1 MKLFI
6 LSLLLPFI
14 HALRLSADNG
24 RPYQIIHEPTVP
36 AAAHRRAINIQ
47 EFVTWDAH
55 SLFIRGERAM
65 MFSGEFH
72 PFRLPVPSLYLDVF
86 EKIRA
91 MGFNLVSFYVDWAL
105 LEGKQGEFRADG
117 IFDLAPFFD
126 AAKKAGIYLLA
137 RPGPYIN
144 AEVSGGGF
152 PGYIQR
158 LKGVLRSSAPDY
170 LNATDNYMAH
180 ICKIIAKQQITNGG
194 PVVLFQPENEYSYGH
209 NIPFPNGP
217 YMQYVIDQ
225 ARTAGISV
233 PMINNDVGP
242 SGNYAPGKGVGSVDI
257 YGHDSYPLGF
267 DCGKPTVWP
276 PNGLPKDFHVRH
288 VKQSPLTPY
297 SIVEF
302 QGGSFDPWGGWGFE
316 KCSALVNHEFAR
328 VFYKNNYAAGVS
340 IFNIYMIYG
349 GTNWGNIGHPGG
361 YTSYDYGAAI
371 RENRVIDREK
381 YSEVKLQGQ
390 FMKVS
395 PGYITASVGDA
406 SSSQFSDNTGITIT
420 PLTGNTTGG
429 FFVVRQTDYTATG
442 TIFYTL
448 KLPTSEGTL
457 TIPQRG
463 GTLSLH
469 GRDSKIHLTDYPV
482 GEFTLLYTTAE
493 VLTWK
498 KNGSKT
504 VLILYGGPDELHEFA
519 VSDSVTALDTAKDMR
534 VEGSSVSA
542 HADGLS
548 TIVQW
553 RAGPKRQFVQVGN
566 LSVYLVDRNSAYK
579 YWVPIL
585 PGSKASQFG
594 TSLMNPEAVI
604 VYGSY
609 LIRSASI
616 SGDTL
621 CLRADFNASTALEV
635 VSAPSGVTKL
645 SVNGQGHK
653 YTITSTGSW
662 LAHPDISIPDIS
674 IPNLSDLIWYKIDSL
689 PEIHPSYDD
698 SKWPTASKKST
709 DKPQDTY
716 DISNA
721 TVYGGTTP
729 VSLYGSDYGFYTG
742 TLLFRGHFTASGN
755 ETTLKIW
762 TSGGVGYA
770 SSVWLNDHHLGS
782 FKGNDAT
789 ENTNSTYTLPQLQT
803 GHAYVLT
810 VVVDSMGFNENF
822 NSGFDD
828 MKVPRGIFDYT
839 LSSAANDDNGT
850 SIHPWKITGNFGG
863 EDYAD
868 RFRGPL
874 NEGGLFFERK
884 GYHYPFPPVDKTT
897 TKETPFFSR
906 GSPYEGVY
914 GAGITYYTAKLP
926 LYLPAEVYDVPLS
939 FVFDN
944 TTALHRLGG
953 QGGDYR
959 AILYVNGFQFG
970 KYASNIGPQTEFPV
984 PEGILNYKGDNWI
997 GLAVWSLDDAGAS
1010 VSGFT
1015 LRKGTPVQTSRERV
1029 TFVGGPLYTE
1039 REGSY

>member
-1 MKLFI
+1 MKLSI
-6 LSLLLPFI
+6 LNLLLSVS
-14 HALRLSADNG
+14 HALHLSGDGG
-24 RPYQIIHEPTVP
+24 RPYQIIHE
-36 AAAHRRAINIQ
+36 AATDRRANSIH

-86 EKIRA
+86 EKIKA
-91 MGFNLVSFYVDWAL
+91 MGFNMVSFYVDWAL

-117 IFDLAPFFD
+117 IFDLDPFFD
-126 AAKKAGIYLLA
+126 AAKKAGVYLLA

-152 PGYIQR
+152 PGYLQR
-158 LKGVLRSSAPDY
+158 LKGVLRSSAPDF

-180 ICKIIAKQQITNGG
+180 ICKIIAKHQITNGG
-194 PVVLFQPENEYSYGH
+194 PIVLFQPENEYSYGH

-225 ARTAGISV
+225 ARTAGVSV

-276 PNGLPKDFHVRH
+276 PKGLPTDFHARH

-316 KCSALVNHEFAR
+316 KCAALVNHEFAR

-340 IFNIYMIYG
+340 IFSIYMIYG

-390 FMKVS
+390 FIKVS
-395 PGYITASVGDA
+395 PGYLAASVGAA
-406 SSSQFSDNTGITIT
+406 STSQFSDNAGITIT
-420 PLTGNTTGG
+420 PLTGNQTGG
-429 FFVVRQTDYTATG
+429 FFIARQTDYTATG
-442 TIFYTL
+442 TVSYTL
-448 KLPTSEGTL
+448 KLPTSEGIL
-457 TIPQRG
+457 AIPQRG

-482 GEFTLLYTTAE
+482 GEYTLLYTTAE

-498 KNGSKT
+498 KNGSRT

-519 VSDSVTALDTAKDMR
+519 VSGNSSAPAAPEKMHI
-534 VEGSSVSA
+534 EGSTVSC
-542 HADGLS
+542 HADVLS
-548 TIVQW
+548 TVVQW
-553 RAGPKRQFVQVGN
+553 KTGPKRQFVQVGN

-579 YWVPIL
+579 YWVPVL
-585 PGSKASQFG
+585 PGSKDAQYG

-604 VYGSY
+604 VYGGY

-616 SGDTL
+616 SGHTL
-621 CLRADFNASTALEV
+621 SLRADFNASTTLEI
-635 VSAPSGVTKL
+635 VSAPSDVTEL
-645 SVNGQGHK
+645 SVNGQLLK
-653 YTITSTGSW
+653 YTTTSTGSW
-662 LAHPDISIPDIS
+662 LAHPDIAIPDVP
-674 IPNLSDLIWYKIDSL
+674 IPDLSDLTWYKIDSL
-689 PEIHPSYDD
+689 PEINPSYDD
-698 SKWPTASKKST
+698 SKWPTATKKST
-709 DKPQDTY
+709 DKPQDKY

-742 TLLFRGHFTASGN
+742 TLLFRGHFTASGD

-762 TSGGVGYA
+762 TSGGLGYA

-789 ENTNSTYTLPQLQT
+789 ENTNSTYTLPQLQA

-810 VVVDSMGFNENF
+810 VVVDSMGLNENF

-828 MKVPRGIFDYT
+828 MKVPRGIFNYT
-839 LSSAANDDNGT
+839 LSSGANCNAT
-850 SIHPWKITGNFGG
+850 SIHTWKITGNLGA

-884 GYHYPFPPVDKTT
+884 GYHYPAPPVDKTT
-897 TKETPFFSR
+897 PKEAPFFSR
-906 GSPYEGVY
+906 GTPYEGIDR
-914 GAGITYYTAKLP
+914 AGITYYTAKLP
-926 LYLPAEVYDVPLS
+926 LHLPAETYDMPLS
-939 FVFDN
+939 FVFTN
-944 TTALHRLGG
+944 TTTL

-997 GLAVWSLDDAGAS
+997 GLAVWSLDNTGAS
-1010 VSGFT
+1010 VSGFA
-1015 LRKGTPVQTSRERV
+1015 LRKGTPVQTSRREV
-1029 TFVGGPLYTE
+1029 VFVGGPLYEE

>member
-1 MKLFI
+1 MKLSIF
-6 LSLLLPFI
+6 SLVLPVA
-14 HALRLSADNG
+14 HALTLSG
-24 RPYQIIHEPTVP
+24 YGGFTYPTIHETV
-36 AAAHRRAINIQ
+36 RRAKSIQ
-47 EFVTWDAH
+47 EFVTWDEH

-65 MFSGEFH
+65 MFSGEVH

-86 EKIRA
+86 EKIKA
-91 MGFNLVSFYVDWAL
+91 MGFNLVSFYVNWAL
-105 LEGKQGEFRADG
+105 LEGKQGQFRADG
-117 IFDLAPFFD
+117 IFDLEPFFD

-152 PGYIQR
+152 PGYLQR
-158 LKGVLRSSAPDY
+158 LKGVLRSSAPDF

-180 ICKIIAKQQITNGG
+180 ICKIIAKHQITNGG

-225 ARTAGISV
+225 ARTAGVSV

-267 DCGKPTVWP
+267 DCGKPDVWP
-276 PNGLPKDFHVRH
+276 AKALPTDFHARH

-302 QGGSFDPWGGWGFE
+302 QGGAFDPWGGRGFE

-349 GTNWGNIGHPGG
+349 GTNWGNLGHPGG

-395 PGYITASVGDA
+395 PGYLTASVGAA
-406 SSSQFSDNTGITIT
+406 STSRFSDNAGITIT
-420 PLTGNTTGG
+420 PLTGNKTGG
-429 FFVVRQTDYTATG
+429 FFIARQTDYTATG
-442 TIFYTL
+442 TVSYTL
-448 KLPTSEGTL
+448 KLPTSTGTL
-457 TIPQRG
+457 SIPQRG

-482 GEFTLLYTTAE
+482 GDYTLLYTTAE

-498 KNGSKT
+498 KNAGRT

-519 VSDSVTALDTAKDMR
+519 VVGGSPAAFQRVH
-534 VEGSSVSA
+534 VEGGSVSS

-553 RAGPKRQFVQVGN
+553 KTGPKRQFVQVGN
-566 LSVYLVDRNSAYK
+566 LAVYLVDRNSAYN
-579 YWVPIL
+579 YWVPVL
-585 PGSKASQFG
+585 PGSNASPYG
-594 TSLMNPEAVI
+594 SSLMNPEAVI
-604 VYGSY
+604 LHGGY
-609 LIRSASI
+609 LVRSASI

-621 CLRADFNASTALEV
+621 SVRADFNASTALEV
-635 VSAPSGVTKL
+635 VSVPSGITKL
-645 SVNGQGHK
+645 SVNGQSLR
-653 YTITSTGSW
+653 YITTSTGTW
-662 LAHPDISIPDIS
+662 LARPDIRIPSVAIPDLS
-674 IPNLSDLIWYKIDSL
+674 NLTWYKMDSL
-689 PEIHPSYDD
+689 PEIDPSYDD
-698 SKWPTASKKST
+698 SRWPTASKKST
-709 DKPQDTY
+709 DKPQAQH

-721 TVYGGTTP
+721 TIYAGTTP

-742 TLLFRGHFTASGN
+742 TLLFRGHFTAAGN
-755 ETTLKIW
+755 ESMLRIW
-762 TSGGVGYA
+762 TSGGLGYA
-770 SSVWLNDHHLGS
+770 SSVWLDSHHMGS
-782 FKGNDAT
+782 FKGTDGT
-789 ENTNSTYTLPQLQT
+789 EGTNSTYTLPKLEA
-803 GHAYVLT
+803 GKSYVLT
-810 VVVDSMGFNENF
+810 VVVDTMGLNENF

-828 MKVPRGIFDYT
+828 MKVPRGIFDYA
-839 LSSAANDDNGT
+839 LSAADGDNNT
-850 SIHPWKITGNFGG
+850 SQPTDIHPWKITGNLGA

-884 GYHYPFPPVDKTT
+884 GYHYPAPPVEKDSL
-897 TKETPFFSR
+897 FSR
-906 GSPYEGVY
+906 GTPYEGVDR
-914 GAGITYYTAKLP
+914 AGIYYYTAKLP
-926 LYLPAEVYDVPLS
+926 LSLPAEDYDVPLS
-939 FVFDN
+939 FVFAN
-944 TTALHRLGG
+944 ATQGRG
-953 QGGDYR
+953 QRGGDYR
-959 AILYVNGFQFG
+959 ALLYVNGFQFG
-970 KYASNIGPQTEFPV
+970 KYVSNIGPQTEFPV
-984 PEGILNYKGDNWI
+984 PEGILDYNGDNWI
-997 GLAVWSLDDAGAS
+997 GLAVWSLDDTGAS
-1010 VSGFT
+1010 VPGFV
-1015 LRKGTPVQTSRERV
+1015 LKAGTPVQTSRGEV
-1029 TFVGGPLYTE
+1029 TFVQGPSYAERGGAY
-1039 REGSY
+1039 

>member
-1 MKLFI
+1 MKLSI
-6 LSLLLPFI
+6 LSLLLPVS
-14 HALRLSADNG
+14 HALSLSSSG
-24 RPYQIIHEPTVP
+24 GHPYQIIHG
-36 AAAHRRAINIQ
+36 AADRRASNIQ

-86 EKIRA
+86 EKIKA

-105 LEGKQGEFRADG
+105 LEGKQGEFRAQG
-117 IFDLAPFFD
+117 IFDLEPFFD
-126 AAKKAGIYLLA
+126 AAKKSGIYLLA

-152 PGYIQR
+152 PGYLQR
-158 LKGVLRSSAPDY
+158 LKGVLRSSAPDF

-180 ICKIIAKQQITNGG
+180 ICNIIAKQQITNGG

-276 PNGLPKDFHVRH
+276 PKSLPLDFHARH

-340 IFNIYMIYG
+340 ILNIYMIYG

-395 PGYITASVGDA
+395 PRYLTASVGAA
-406 SSSQFSDNTGITIT
+406 STSQFSDNAGITIT
-420 PLTGNTTGG
+420 PLTGNKTGG
-429 FFVVRQTDYTATG
+429 FFIARQTDYTATG
-442 TIFYTL
+442 TVSYNL

-469 GRDSKIHLTDYPV
+469 GRDSKIHLADYPV
-482 GEFTLLYTTAE
+482 GDYTLLYTTAE

-498 KNGSKT
+498 KNGSRT

-519 VSDSVTALDTAKDMR
+519 VGGSRSGPAAVDGVHI
-534 VEGSSVSA
+534 EGSSISS

-553 RAGPKRQFVQVGN
+553 KTGPKRQFISIGN

-579 YWVPIL
+579 YWVPVL
-585 PGSKASQFG
+585 SSSKTSQFG
-594 TSLMNPEAVI
+594 SSLMNPEAVI
-604 VYGSY
+604 VYGGY
-609 LIRSASI
+609 LVRSASI

-621 CLRADFNASTALEV
+621 FLRADFNASAALEI
-635 VSAPSGVTKL
+635 VSAPSGVTRL
-645 SVNGQGHK
+645 SVNGRRLK
-653 YTITSTGSW
+653 FTTTTTGTW
-662 LAHPDISIPDIS
+662 LAHPDIRIPDVF
-674 IPNLSDLIWYKIDSL
+674 IPDLSDLTWYKIDSL
-689 PEIHPSYDD
+689 PEINPSYDD
-698 SKWPTASKKST
+698 SKWPTASKRSS
-709 DKPQDTY
+709 DRPQAKY

-742 TLLFRGHFTASGN
+742 TLLFRGHFTASGK

-782 FKGNDAT
+782 FKGDAAT
-789 ENTNSTYTLPQLQT
+789 ENANSTHTLPQLQAGRT
-803 GHAYVLT
+803 YVLT

-828 MKVPRGIFDYT
+828 MKVPRGILDYT
-839 LSSAANDDNGT
+839 LSSATNDGNNGT
-850 SIHPWKITGNFGG
+850 SIPLWKITGNLGA

-884 GYHYPFPPVDKTT
+884 GYHYPAPPVDKPTT
-897 TKETPFFSR
+897 EETPGFSR
-906 GSPYEGVY
+906 GTPYEGVG

-926 LYLPAEVYDVPLS
+926 LQLPAEAYDTPLS
-939 FVFDN
+939 FVFTN
-944 TTALHRLGG
+944 ATTG
-953 QGGDYR
+953 GGDYR

-984 PEGILNYKGDNWI
+984 PEGILNYRGDNWI
-997 GLAVWSLDDAGAS
+997 GLAVWSLEDTGAR
-1010 VSGFT
+1010 VSGFA
-1015 LRKGTPVQTSRERV
+1015 LRAGTPVQTSRERV
-1029 TFVGGPLYTE
+1029 SLVEGPLYAE
-1039 REGSY
+1039 RVGSY